1 MFDWLQRPLRRAVGG
16 PTSVPRLRHEIRE
29 LEARLGEAVVRA
41 DRAAA
46 DRDRIAAERDA
57 ARERYHAGLAGLAG
71 GGFSDAALFESL
83 RAAGVPAAPD
93 DRVILHVGFAHSA
106 TTSLQ
111 YEFFGAR
118 DDVFYTGLPYAE
130 AGGFF
135 SHLKFTDDHLLDPAE
150 MLRLCR
156 DTVYAHPARRG
167 RPVVVSDE
175 MLTEPPEVYYH
186 PHLLPGAQVAAR
198 LKRFFPAA
206 RVVFTFRRQPEYV
219 ESMYF
224 NLKRNHA
231 YLAGMPVPPFHEWWD
246 GVTRTQVRGP
256 YLLNLDYAPLVRVYA
271 DLFGP
276 ENVLVLPLE
285 ELKARGTAAY
295 LGRLCDFLGL
305 PLRPADVARFRRP
318 RNERMTVVEARVAD
332 LIAARHEAA
341 GVRRAVGNEHLAGLA
356 GDAARVSVRLG
367 DDVLAEIA
375 RAVADGNRWL
385 ADAFGLPLAEWG
397 YAVAPPDATGARAAA

>member
-1 MFDWLQRPLRRAVGG
+1 M
-16 PTSVPRLRHEIRE
+16 
-29 LEARLGEAVVRA
+29 
-41 DRAAA
+41 
-46 DRDRIAAERDA
+46 
-57 ARERYHAGLAGLAG
+57 
-71 GGFSDAALFESL
+71 
-83 RAAGVPAAPD
+83 
-93 DRVILHVGFAHSA
+93 
-106 TTSLQ
+106 
-111 YEFFGAR
+111 
-118 DDVFYTGLPYAE
+118 
-130 AGGFF
+130 
-135 SHLKFTDDHLLDPAE
+135 
-150 MLRLCR
+150 
-156 DTVYAHPARRG
+156 
-167 RPVVVSDE
+167 
-175 MLTEPPEVYYH
+175 
-186 PHLLPGAQVAAR
+186 
-198 LKRFFPAA
+198 
-206 RVVFTFRRQPEYV
+206 
-219 ESMYF
+219 
-224 NLKRNHA
+224 
-231 YLAGMPVPPFHEWWD
+231 
-246 GVTRTQVRGP
+246 
-256 YLLNLDYAPLVRVYA
+256 YA